1 MRHATLLG
9 LVASVSAGH
18 ISVPLLREQF
28 RHSNLHIK
36 RDDNADTLTLKALND
51 ISSGGYYSE
60 FDIGTPPQRISFQLD
75 TGSSDTWVNSDE
87 SDLCSDMEAQRATGL
102 FCGETFDSEKS
113 KTFELVDRNGFN
125 ITYLDTRNIQGDYF
139 EDTVTI
145 GDVKVKKQQLGLAL
159 KSVRPTGIMGL
170 GFSSNV
176 ASEEKYKTII
186 DNMVDQGFIETP
198 AFSLYLNDLSTDA
211 GSILFGGIDAEK
223 FIGDLAT
230 LPLLTENNI
239 TKEITS
245 YNVAIEGFDVRS
257 PKGEHTVD
265 IPDLNSKAILDSG
278 STISLLPDKQVQE
291 LWDEFDVISLQELPV
306 PLIDCAY
313 AGDKGRGY
321 IFEFL
326 FANKTIQVPID
337 EMVIDAF
344 GSLQDQLLSDRL
356 FKGWEGV
363 CMFGIGSTASFG
375 INTDQF
381 TLLGATFLRS
391 AYVVYD
397 MANKQVA
404 IAQANLN
411 STDSNIVEITA
422 GDLPK
427 VTGVDESEGN
437 DGIDDAAVGRMPPP
451 VMAVAAVVGLLG
463 VFMVAL

>member
-75 TGSSDTWVNSDE
+75 TGSSDTWVNSNE

-102 FCGETFDSEKS
+102 FCGETCMGSLTTDLIGPPAPKHRLLANRWVLLAVDSEKS

-198 AFSLYLNDLSTDA
+198 AFSLYLVSATPETLS
-211 GSILFGGIDAEK
+211 
-223 FIGDLAT
+223 
-230 LPLLTENNI
+230 LT
-239 TKEITS
+239 
-245 YNVAIEGFDVRS
+245 
-257 PKGEHTVD
+257 
-265 IPDLNSKAILDSG
+265 
-278 STISLLPDKQVQE
+278 
-291 LWDEFDVISLQELPV
+291 
-306 PLIDCAY
+306 
-313 AGDKGRGY
+313 
-321 IFEFL
+321 
-326 FANKTIQVPID
+326 
-337 EMVIDAF
+337 
-344 GSLQDQLLSDRL
+344 
-356 FKGWEGV
+356 
-363 CMFGIGSTASFG
+363 
-375 INTDQF
+375 
-381 TLLGATFLRS
+381 
-391 AYVVYD
+391 
-397 MANKQVA
+397 
-404 IAQANLN
+404 
-411 STDSNIVEITA
+411 
-422 GDLPK
+422 
-427 VTGVDESEGN
+427 GN
-437 DGIDDAAVGRMPPP
+437 M
-451 VMAVAAVVGLLG
+451 
-463 VFMVAL
+463 